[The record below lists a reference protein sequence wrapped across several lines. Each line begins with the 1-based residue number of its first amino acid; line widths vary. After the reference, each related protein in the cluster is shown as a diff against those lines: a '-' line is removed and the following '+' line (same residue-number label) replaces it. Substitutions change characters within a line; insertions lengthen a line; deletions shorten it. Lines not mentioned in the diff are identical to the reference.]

1 MSTYRRVATD
11 PDDPLDDQ
19 DPYLRQ
25 RHPPSSSHSSRW
37 TSQRFVYS
45 AAMVMLALVAAT
57 IVGLREERYFRTA
70 HGRNQA
76 RVVVEF
82 VRELQLARIKDNGPS
97 LHVNYTLP
105 DSNELPPWPGFSFA
119 MQACPDPHFFTR
131 PEACDLLKSYGSL
144 YIAGDS
150 FMRHVRDALL
160 LLLTDDLSG
169 AIGRAE
175 AKAACRGEHLFN
187 DRDLKNFSNT
197 TPCRTGIYV
206 TLDRL
211 SSSLCDGEMPR
222 GSLSSA
228 YSDFPTTH
236 FLSFL
241 SSAPDAVRGR
251 SPVLFY
257 AGGVHF
263 NYNITR
269 TKLNY
274 VQPIAE
280 LNRLF
285 GPRLVPV
292 WHGNH
297 APGDNI
303 AAHYYRTQGRES
315 VKKYNQDVE
324 DLLRQFGSEAPATE
338 GAFRMLHF
346 YNATEGGESAI
357 PFFLLSLEAASADTR
372 FIPESFDGQH
382 YSYQVNMEKVH
393 TFLTYLDILWQ
404 EAVEAGGLDTQ

>member
-1 MSTYRRVATD
+1 MSRSIGFQAHYATAKC
-11 PDDPLDDQ
+11 
-19 DPYLRQ
+19 
-25 RHPPSSSHSSRW
+25 H
-37 TSQRFVYS
+37 
-45 AAMVMLALVAAT
+45 VAASLAPT
-57 IVGLREERYFRTA
+57 PSESLQVALKPYGFA
-70 HGRNQA
+70 H
-76 RVVVEF
+76 
-82 VRELQLARIKDNGPS
+82 
-97 LHVNYTLP
+97 
-105 DSNELPPWPGFSFA
+105 
-119 MQACPDPHFFTR
+119 
-131 PEACDLLKSYGSL
+131 L
-144 YIAGDS
+144 YAPAS
-150 FMRHVRDALL
+150 
-160 LLLTDDLSG
+160 
-169 AIGRAE
+169 
-175 AKAACRGEHLFN
+175 
-187 DRDLKNFSNT
+187 
-197 TPCRTGIYV
+197 
-206 TLDRL
+206 
-211 SSSLCDGEMPR
+211 
-222 GSLSSA
+222 
-228 YSDFPTTH
+228 FPTTH

-372 FIPESFDGQH
+372 FIRSSQPNLSTDRCVSVSSKMLKETALAACRDLC
-382 YSYQVNMEKVH
+382 Y
-393 TFLTYLDILWQ
+393 
-404 EAVEAGGLDTQ
+404 